1 MKQIKHNNLR
11 ENAKRIPHQYAMGDE
26 VMIRLAPNRKHG
38 EDQYSGPH
46 RITEVNNNGMVTLSK
61 MVDPQGTVLETWNIH
76 QLDPCMA

>member
-11 ENAKRIPHQYAMGDE
+11 ENAKRILHQYAMGNE
-26 VMIRLAPNRKHG
+26 VMIQLAPNQKHG

-46 RITEVNNNGMVTLSK
+46 RITEVNNNGTVTLSK
-61 MVDPQGTVLETWNIH
+61 AVDPQGTVLETWNIH